1 MFLTSYPVSLEK
13 SDGEGYFL
21 EKDGT
26 YHAHSNHG
34 CHGDFVNGTYII
46 EDDKIIFTTK
56 LNDFKDNNSKHIFKF
71 EIEELEENKRIFNGN
86 EMIEYSKILKLD
98 RELFYIFF
106 ENDSSYETHKRVGF
120 TELFYF
126 INPIEIP
133 CDSEGEYYRQKIIEF
148 RKFFNLQQLSNE
160 ELDKIVLFNK
170 EKECKKACLFVFD
183 LDSICITDNI
193 FCAFYFYGNPFTII
207 EVKKNGE
214 RNLYSTY
221 KQGYIN
227 NNEIDDDDDYLEKIT
242 DYEDEY
248 IEEELEFILNFN
260 PYDFNFE
267 ELKIKRRILS
277 YFNHFKNETFDKNN
291 ILNLIQLT
299 KNEVYN
305 GIVLLDNNEKQF
317 IVYPNLWYV
326 IFDKINNTHKVYNYF
341 GEKESEK
348 KLEEIYELRKY
359 KLNIFL

>member
-1 MFLTSYPVSLEK
+1 MDMFLTSYPVSLEK

-71 EIEELEENKRIFNGN
+71 EIEELEENKRIFNGS

-133 CDSEGEYYRQKIIEF
+133 CDSEKEYLRIKINEF
-148 RKFFNLQQLSNE
+148 RKYFNLQQLLNE
-160 ELDKIVLFNK
+160 ELEKLILFNK
-170 EKECKKACLFVFD
+170 EKEFKEASIFVFD

-193 FCAFYFYGNPFTII
+193 FCAFYFYGKPFTII

-221 KQGYIN
+221 KEAYISFN
-227 NNEIDDDDDYLEKIT
+227 NKNNKKKLAEKIK
-242 DYEDEY
+242 DYEKEY
-248 IEEELEFILNFN
+248 SVEEFNFIMNFNPDNFNLEELEI
-260 PYDFNFE
+260 
-267 ELKIKRRILS
+267 RRDIWL
-277 YFNHFKNETFDKNN
+277 YFNHFKNENFDKTN
-291 ILNLIQLT
+291 ISNLIELT

-326 IFDKINNTHKVYNYF
+326 IFDKTNNTHKVYNYF

-348 KLEEIYELRKY
+348 KLEEIYELR
-359 KLNIFL
+359 NN